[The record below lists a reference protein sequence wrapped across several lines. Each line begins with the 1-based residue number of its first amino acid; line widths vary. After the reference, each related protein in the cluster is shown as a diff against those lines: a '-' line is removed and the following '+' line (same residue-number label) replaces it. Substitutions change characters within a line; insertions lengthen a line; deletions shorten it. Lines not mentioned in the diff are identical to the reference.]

1 MTGKTDMVSVS
12 NLPSHLSQPS
22 RSENVSVFARGT
34 RCHFAPENHDFGANP
49 GKEKGHS
56 QSHCASR
63 PLPAVLPPVGRC
75 VTSWGGGGVRV
86 PPSLFGRVLGSFS
99 VRRKRSRRKGRRR
112 GHPRP
117 GHFCPQCGQLT
128 GGSAQSV
135 VAPLARD
142 FRAAGVLV
150 PANAGVPRILVVP
163 CGRFGRKSR

>member
-117 GHFCPQCGQLT
+117 GHFCPQCGQFHRVSHRGRKVAFSV
-128 GGSAQSV
+128 GGGDGNRKS
-135 VAPLARD
+135 
-142 FRAAGVLV
+142 
-150 PANAGVPRILVVP
+150 LVVT
-163 CGRFGRKSR
+163 RKTAGSRQNFKEEN